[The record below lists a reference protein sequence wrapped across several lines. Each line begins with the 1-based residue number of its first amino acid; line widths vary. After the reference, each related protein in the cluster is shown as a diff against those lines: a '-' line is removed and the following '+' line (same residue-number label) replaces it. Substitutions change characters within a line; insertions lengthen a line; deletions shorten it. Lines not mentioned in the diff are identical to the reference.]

1 MRFMRLVAAVTCLG
15 VVGTAQAVYP
25 ERPVKLVVPF
35 AAGSGLDK
43 IARVTG
49 ERLARQ
55 LGQQVVIENISG
67 AGGNVGADAVLKAP
81 KDGYTLLL
89 ATTGVLVINPH
100 LSKRQKRTPL
110 EDFVVVS
117 PVQTA
122 TNVLAMRTDQP
133 ITNLQQFIAH
143 AKANPGKL
151 TYGSSGQGSSSHLS
165 AAMLAQLAGIEL
177 THVPYRGSSAAAS
190 DFLGGRLDFM
200 MDGASQYV
208 ALSAAGKV
216 RVLGTTSKRRFETLP
231 PAWTPLAEQGL
242 PGLDITIWAALMA
255 PQGTPQPVLEILR
268 RAAAKVVSEPDFR
281 AQIAP
286 DEPFPMSVPKFE
298 AFLASEN
305 TKWERLV
312 RDSGASAD

>member
-1 MRFMRLVAAVTCLG
+1 MRFVRLVAAVTCLG

-89 ATTGVLVINPH
+89 ATTGILVINPH

-165 AAMLAQLAGIEL
+165 AAMLSQLAGIEL